1 MERRVKLSVVRP
13 DVLVIGAGVGG
24 LSAALRVAGAGLDVL
39 VVERHTAVGGKM
51 RAVELDGRSI
61 DVGPTVLTMRPVL
74 DGLFDAVGLSRPEYV
89 GLRPL
94 DRLARHLWSDGSR
107 LDLFVDE
114 DRSARAIEAFAGTR
128 EADGYRRFC
137 AHGRALLDALEGPFL
152 GHEPDGVVGLVRRV
166 GLRRIGALARID
178 WRASMWSGLAKFFQD
193 PRLRQLFARYAT
205 YYGSSPFLA
214 PTILDLIAQVEQRG
228 VWVVDGG
235 MIELARGLQR
245 AIETKGGTV
254 RLGCGATR
262 LVEGRHGV
270 AEVELADG
278 TRVSPRAVVWNG
290 EPAALAEG
298 TVGPDARTVTPAS
311 TERRSLSA
319 NTWAI
324 VGEVDGVDLDF
335 HNVAFSDDY
344 RREFDELDDGRAPTE
359 PTVYVC
365 AQDRGPGAARSIGA
379 ERLFCLTNAP
389 PLDRGEAS
397 EESRCRAAM
406 LERLARCGVTLRFEP
421 RKVHATTNAGF
432 AEAFPCS
439 HGALYGPATHGVW
452 APFRRPPSRTEWRN
466 LHMVGGSLH
475 PGAGV
480 PMVMLGGISAATRIL
495 ADLHSTRA
503 SHPAATTGGT
513 STGSTTS
520 ATR

>member
-1 MERRVKLSVVRP
+1 MRP
-13 DVLVIGAGVGG
+13 DVLVIGGGVGG
-24 LSAALRVAGAGLDVL
+24 LAAALRLAGAGLDVL
-39 VVERHTAVGGKM
+39 VIERHAAVGGKM

-61 DVGPTVLTMRPVL
+61 DVGPTVLTMRHVL
-74 DGLFDAVGLSRPEYV
+74 DGLFEAVGLPRSQYV

-94 DRLARHLWSDGSR
+94 DRLARHLWPDGTR
-107 LDLFVDE
+107 LDLFADE
-114 DRSARAIEAFAGTR
+114 DRSSAAIEAFAGR
-128 EADGYRRFC
+128 RDAEGYRRFC

-152 GHEPDGVVGLVRRV
+152 EHEPDGVLGLVRRV
-166 GLRRIGALARID
+166 GLRRLGALARLD
-178 WRASMWSGLAKFFQD
+178 WRASMWSGLAKFFRD

-245 AIETKGGTV
+245 AIEAKGGTV
-254 RLGCGATR
+254 RVGCGATR
-262 LVEGRHGV
+262 LVEGPRGV
-270 AEVELADG
+270 ETVELADG
-278 TRVSPRAVVWNG
+278 TRVQPRAVVWNG
-290 EPAALAEG
+290 EPGALVHGEVGAA
-298 TVGPDARTVTPAS
+298 ARGVTPPSA
-311 TERRSLSA
+311 EPRSLSA
-319 NTWAI
+319 NTWAMLA
-324 VGEVDGVDLDF
+324 EVDGVELDF
-335 HNVAFSDDY
+335 HNVAFSADY
-344 RREFDELDDGRAPTE
+344 RREFDELADGHAPAQ

-365 AQDRGPGAARSIGA
+365 AQDRGPGDARPRDV

-389 PLDRGEAS
+389 PLHRGGPC
-397 EESRCRAAM
+397 EESTCRAAM
-406 LERLARCGVTLRFEP
+406 MEGLARCGVTLRFEP
-421 RKVHATTNAGF
+421 TKVHATTNAAF

-439 HGALYGPATHGVW
+439 QGALYGPATHGVW
-452 APFRRPPSRTEWRN
+452 APFRRAPSRTKWPN
-466 LHMVGGSLH
+466 LHLVGGSSH

-503 SHPAATTGGT
+503 SLPAAITGGT
-513 STGSTTS
+513 STDSTTS